1 MVTNGIKI
9 MLSWPDPILNPNVKL
24 HWAVKK
30 DAKQA
35 ARDEGYVMA
44 KQTGMELDPAKR
56 YIMEM
61 VFCPPDHRPRDLD
74 NLLASQKW
82 AIDGMC
88 KALGINDRMI
98 RPVPDWG
105 QVVNGGKVEVSIV
118 ELPDVK
124 V

>member
-1 MVTNGIKI
+1 
-9 MLSWPDPILNPNVKL
+9 
-24 HWAVKK
+24 
-30 DAKQA
+30 
-35 ARDEGYVMA
+35 
-44 KQTGMELDPAKR
+44 
-56 YIMEM
+56 
-61 VFCPPDHRPRDLD
+61 
-74 NLLASQKW
+74 
-82 AIDGMC
+82 MC